1 MKFKKK
7 PVVIEAYQ
15 FDGTYT
21 GMEKIKSLFPKMETF
36 SFGFNFERNEVW
48 QWKIGTLEGVHVVST
63 DDWIIQG
70 IKGEYYPCKPDIFE
84 QTYDI
89 CEPT

>member
-21 GMEKIKSLFPKMETF
+21 GMEKIKCHQIMLF
-36 SFGFNFERNEVW
+36 
-48 QWKIGTLEGVHVVST
+48 
-63 DDWIIQG
+63 
-70 IKGEYYPCKPDIFE
+70 
-84 QTYDI
+84 
-89 CEPT
+89 